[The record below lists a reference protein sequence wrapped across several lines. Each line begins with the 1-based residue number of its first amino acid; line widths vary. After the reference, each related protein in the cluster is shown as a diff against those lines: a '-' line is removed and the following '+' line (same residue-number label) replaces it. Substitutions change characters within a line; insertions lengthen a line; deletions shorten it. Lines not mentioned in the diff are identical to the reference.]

1 MKRHLFFTFLTIA
14 LATCFSSCL
23 KDETTSSTVI
33 YSSQQIPNINKFM
46 PSHLIEMMGSSRIHY
61 GDEPPR
67 FSGHYQFDSLV
78 YRQVRYENEALSQH
92 PYNANNLAGDFGFYF
107 TDQVKCI
114 LSTRYVNVNPII
126 NPIDESVYS
135 QFTAMSNPDTTYH
148 YFKNSFKPIATSPD
162 KPIYFEGDIYDK
174 DDFSHAFIIG
184 SGNYFT
190 IYYYDVT
197 IQTYDDN
204 WPYSRNDFHRVT
216 ANIISG
222 KLTKYSE
229 IVPNANDSTVMDTV
243 SRYRIDNFCWGK
255 EDMGYFNEGTAIQL
269 LIESG
274 GQPTPGDVAILDN
287 FGKPI
292 YPSND

>member
-1 MKRHLFFTFLTIA
+1 MKRHLFFTFFTIA

-33 YSSQQIPNINKFM
+33 YGSQQIPNINKFM

-92 PYNANNLAGDFGFYF
+92 PYNANNIAGDFGFYF

-126 NPIDESVYS
+126 NPIDGSVYS
-135 QFTAMSNPDTTYH
+135 QFTAMSNPDSTYH

-162 KPIYFEGDIYDK
+162 KPIYFEGDIYEK

>member
-107 TDQVKCI
+107 TDQIKCI

-126 NPIDESVYS
+126 NPIDGSVYS
-135 QFTAMSNPDTTYH
+135 QFTAMSDPDSTYQ

-162 KPIYFEGDIYDK
+162 KPIYFEGDVYDK

-222 KLTKYSE
+222 KLTEYSE
-229 IVPNANDSTVMDTV
+229 IVPNANDSTAMDTI

>member
-92 PYNANNLAGDFGFYF
+92 PYNTNNLAGDFGFYF

-126 NPIDESVYS
+126 NPIDGSVYS
-135 QFTAMSNPDTTYH
+135 QFTAMSDPDSTNH

-162 KPIYFEGDIYDK
+162 KPIYFEGDVYDK

-197 IQTYDDN
+197 IQTYNDN

-222 KLTKYSE
+222 KLTEYSE
-229 IVPNANDSTVMDTV
+229 IVPNANDSTAMDTI